1 MSGRGYGVWCTQC
14 RDFKPRNFFGGRG
27 GTHKLCAICRQAN
40 TRAAA
45 YKRIPDK
52 AKQLA
57 KAEKQKEINI
67 KKLAKEFTR
76 VTYQNRRLLRKLHSN
91 LKPTEATIKAIERR
105 TAAQEQWQTALDT
118 LTQRIEKGE
127 NIHSL
132 QQYFEGEP

>member
-1 MSGRGYGVWCTQC
+1 
-14 RDFKPRNFFGGRG
+14 
-27 GTHKLCAICRQAN
+27 
-40 TRAAA
+40 
-45 YKRIPDK
+45 
-52 AKQLA
+52 
-57 KAEKQKEINI
+57 
-67 KKLAKEFTR
+67 
-76 VTYQNRRLLRKLHSN
+76 LHSN